1 MVKNKRF
8 VKTAA
13 AALGVGCGLFLTA
26 PAMAVT
32 ELCLAIDSSG
42 SIVPADF
49 TLQLEGYAQAVENP
63 AVVPQNSQVAVA
75 VVQFSTNAQLGVAR
89 TLIDNQTTASS
100 VAATIRGLQ
109 QIGSLT
115 AFAPPINAC
124 TDQFEFNTGDT
135 QVIDISTD
143 GTPTAETDDE
153 GPAAA
158 DEAVTAG
165 VDAVNA
171 LGVGGAFD
179 VGYLNNLVR
188 PQPVS
193 APPDPG
199 FVVMA
204 TNFDEFAST
213 VEAKIVAEVEPEPEP
228 EPGPAPK
235 PTPVPTLSE
244 WGVVLLLLS
253 LVAVAWRGIRRT

>member
-1 MVKNKRF
+1 
-8 VKTAA
+8 
-13 AALGVGCGLFLTA
+13 
-26 PAMAVT
+26 
-32 ELCLAIDSSG
+32 
-42 SIVPADF
+42 
-49 TLQLEGYAQAVENP
+49 
-63 AVVPQNSQVAVA
+63 
-75 VVQFSTNAQLGVAR
+75 
-89 TLIDNQTTASS
+89 
-100 VAATIRGLQ
+100 LQ
-109 QIGSLT
+109 QIGEQT

-124 TDQFEFNTGDT
+124 TDQFAFNTGDT

-143 GTPTAETDDE
+143 GTPTAETNAA

-158 DEAVTAG
+158 DAAVTAG

-171 LGVGGAFD
+171 LGVGVAVD

-199 FVVMA
+199 FVVTA
-204 TNFDEFAST
+204 TDFAEFAST